1 MRTLPKATHLIETA
15 FERLA
20 GHEGFVERPDQKQLA
35 LLLADCIE
43 GSSSAAFEAPT
54 GLGKSLA
61 CLIPAIAHALV
72 DGKRT
77 VIATYTNVL
86 AEQYWRDDLPRALEL
101 FDGEPP
107 KCEFLIGR
115 QRYACLAAMEEQK
128 GEVHERFR
136 RHAKLGIESELRS
149 LQGVAQRDAAKLWP
163 LMAAPPVCPARLCP
177 HFNECFY
184 YRARRSA
191 ERAAIVITNHSVV
204 MQDALLS
211 QASSGELSL
220 LGEYD
225 YLILDEAHDFPQ
237 AALNALE
244 FELSDAKLAQVAG
257 IAAKMEHALL
267 PVVAQAGAGE
277 EWVQT
282 CLAYLDAL
290 KRAQRDVGA
299 FGATLGKP
307 GILAVAP
314 SEVEA
319 HEQVKRFSAA
329 HAKGGAETL
338 AAGVAD
344 LTAGFLR
351 KSHAMIERCKRSTET
366 EPGSAEESSDAVR
379 NYSMYLQE
387 YADGCRSLMD
397 PSPVSVSYVGVR
409 ESGAVLRHD
418 VVDLAGPLHEL
429 LWSRI
434 PAACLS
440 ATLAVD
446 GAFDFFKRQTGMTPE
461 FEEVLPSPFDFGV
474 QAALYLPPHGR
485 IPDPSEA
492 RKCGTEEAYFDAVA
506 REMETILATMGGRT
520 LALFH
525 SRREMEAVRERMV
538 VPDELP
544 IVMQR
549 WSGAAHAGERFK
561 KDVRASLFALRSFWT
576 GFDAPGE
583 TLSCV
588 ALVRV
593 PFEVPIDPPQVAR
606 MAWLQTRGVN
616 PFAGHSLPMAK
627 MMMRQGAGRLIR
639 RDGDRGVIAVLD
651 ARLHSKGYGEEILS
665 NLPRELRRFGDIRE
679 AAAWVGV
686 EGIAP

>member
-1 MRTLPKATHLIETA
+1 MKTLPKASHLIETA

-20 GHEGFVERPDQKQLA
+20 RRPGFVERPDQKQLA

-43 GSSSAAFEAPT
+43 GPSSAAFEAPT

-61 CLIPAIAHALV
+61 CLVPAIAHALI

-77 VIATYTNVL
+77 IVATYTNVL
-86 AEQYWRDDLPRALEL
+86 AEQYWRDDLPLALNL
-101 FDGEPP
+101 FDGDPP
-107 KCEFLIGR
+107 KTEFLIGR

-128 GEVHERFR
+128 GEVQARFR
-136 RHAKLGIESELRS
+136 REATLGIESELRA
-149 LQGVAQRDAAKLWP
+149 LAGVQARDAAKLWP
-163 LMAAPPVCPARLCP
+163 AMAAPAVCPARLCP

-191 ERAAIVITNHSVV
+191 ERAAIVVTNHSVV
-204 MQDALLS
+204 MQDALLA
-211 QASSGELSL
+211 QASGGELSL

-244 FELSDAKLAQVAG
+244 FELSEAKLGQVAA

-267 PVVAQAGAGE
+267 PIAAQSGAGE

-282 CLAYLDAL
+282 CVAFLEAL
-290 KRAQRDVGA
+290 KRAQRDVAA
-299 FGATLGKP
+299 FGATLGQP

-314 SEVEA
+314 AEVEA
-319 HEQVKRFSAA
+319 HEQVKRFAA
-329 HAKGGAETL
+329 PQAKGGAEHL

-344 LTAGFLR
+344 ETAAFVR
-351 KSHAMIERCKRSTET
+351 KAQAAIERSRRSGEVDEGKADEAAET
-366 EPGSAEESSDAVR
+366 VR
-379 NYSMYLQE
+379 NYSMYLRE
-387 YADGCRSLMD
+387 YADGCRSLTE
-397 PSPVSVSYVGVR
+397 PNPVSVSYVGLR
-409 ESGAVLRHD
+409 ESGAILRHD
-418 VVDLAGPLHEL
+418 VVDLAEPLREL
-429 LWSRI
+429 LWSRV
-434 PAACLS
+434 PTACLS

-446 GAFDFFKRQTGMTPE
+446 GAFDFFKRQTGMAPE
-461 FEEVLPSPFDFGV
+461 FEEVLPSPFDFAA
-474 QAALYLPPHGR
+474 QAALYLPPPGR
-485 IPDPSEA
+485 IPDPTEA
-492 RKCGTEEAYFDAVA
+492 RKSGSEEAYFDAVA
-506 REMETILATMGGRT
+506 RELEQILLAMGGRT

-525 SRREMEAVRERMV
+525 SRREMEAVRERMQL
-538 VPDELP
+538 PEELP

-549 WSGAAHAGERFK
+549 WTGAAHAGERFK
-561 KDVRASLFALRSFWT
+561 KHVAASLFALRSFWT

-593 PFEVPIDPPQVAR
+593 PFEVPVDPPQVAR
-606 MAWLQTRGVN
+606 MAWLQTQGVN

-639 RDGDRGVIAVLD
+639 RAGDRGIVAALD
-651 ARLHSKGYGEEILS
+651 ARLHTKRYGEEILA
-665 NLPRELRRFGDIRE
+665 NLPLEMRRFDDVLE

-686 EGIAP
+686 DRG